1 MNTTAALQGR
11 CFYFI
16 HMDNSYT
23 SDSPLW
29 HPYTQMK
36 TSGLPLHIERGEG
49 AWLVQPDGNRILDL
63 ISSWWVNI
71 HGHGH
76 PYIAEAIAAQAK
88 KLEQVIFAGFSHS
101 PALHLAQQ
109 LIQKLPGN
117 PEKIFFSDNGSTA
130 IEVALKMALQFWD
143 NAGAPR
149 HKILAFQSAY
159 HGDTFGAMSVSARS
173 VFTKPFQQQLFE
185 TIFLPDPGHNS
196 IDVILKAIDEVDNLN
211 TVAAFIF
218 EPLVLGSGGMIMY
231 PPEVL
236 NAIKVKLNPH
246 NILFIA
252 DEVMT
257 GFGRTGTLFASEQLN
272 FAPDILCLSKGITG
286 GFLPLGATSATRA
299 VYQVFHDDNR
309 MKTLFHGHS
318 YTANPIACA
327 AACASLEL
335 FDIES
340 TLQSVKK
347 IEALFQS
354 QLQRFQSHPRVRN
367 IRCKG
372 GILALTLQDTE
383 ASGSD
388 YLSSLGPIIYNTFLQ
403 QNMLIRP
410 LGNVLYLMPPFCI
423 STQLLEHTFDRI
435 EAFLNDLPM
444 LLKSLSDSE
453 DVIFG

>member
-1 MNTTAALQGR
+1 MESS
-11 CFYFI
+11 
-16 HMDNSYT
+16 HS

-36 TSGLPLHIERGEG
+36 TAGPPLHIERGEG

-63 ISSWWVNI
+63 ISSWWVNL
-71 HGHGH
+71 HGHAH
-76 PYIAEAIAAQAK
+76 PHIAQAIANQAS
-88 KLEQVIFAGFSHS
+88 KLEQVIFAGFSHT
-101 PALHLAQQ
+101 PAMHLAQQ

-117 PEKIFFSDNGSTA
+117 PHKIFFSDNGSTA
-130 IEVALKMALQFWD
+130 IEVALKMALQYWD
-143 NAGAPR
+143 NSGTPR

-185 TIFLPDPGHNS
+185 TVFLPDPGTHTIES
-196 IDVILKAIDEVDNLN
+196 ILDAIDEIEDLN
-211 TVAAFIF
+211 QVAAFIF

-236 NAIKVKLNPH
+236 NAMKRKLKAY

-286 GFLPLGATSATRA
+286 GFLPLGATSATKA

-335 FDIES
+335 FDIET
-340 TLQSVKK
+340 TLYAIKT
-347 IEALFQS
+347 IEAVFIS
-354 QLQRFQSHPRVRN
+354 QVQRFQSHPMVSAARS
-367 IRCKG
+367 KG
-372 GILALTLQDTE
+372 GIFAITLQDAKT
-383 ASGSD
+383 AGND
-388 YLSSLGPIIYNTFLQ
+388 YLSNIGPLIYNAFIQ

-410 LGNVLYLMPPFCI
+410 LGNVLYLMPPYCI
-423 STQLLEHTFDRI
+423 SLDLLHMTFDRI
-435 EAFLNDLPM
+435 YAFLDDLPR
-444 LLKSLSDSE
+444 LLNAHTDAE